1 MNLNESNL
9 YYINNKYLKEMISY
23 SSDDKDIPYQGMSH
37 GKVLKIH

>member
-23 SSDDKDIPYQGMSH
+23 SSVSY
-37 GKVLKIH
+37 LLENR